1 MTCTALNRMDY
12 QNYASAMLLYVLL
25 LVCHA
30 RCTHRQL
37 RIVSSVRPDSHLP
50 VLRQSTPAPRFDGRP
65 ADFAISRFTFYECSR
80 CNRPFF
86 GGARA
91 CRAANPEL
99 ARAEL
104 VCGGC
109 SVVTGADG
117 DRCRLHDANFIEW
130 KCK

>member
-1 MTCTALNRMDY
+1 MRYCLCVTQGAHTV
-12 QNYASAMLLYVLL
+12 SYVLSL
-25 LVCHA
+25 LSYL
-30 RCTHRQL
+30 TL
-37 RIVSSVRPDSHLP
+37 
-50 VLRQSTPAPRFDGRP
+50 TPLSCVHPHPPPRFDGRP
-65 ADFAISRFTFYECSR
+65 ADFAISRFTFYECSK

-91 CRAANPEL
+91 CHAANPEL